1 MSYIE
6 QMTDKN
12 STDLNLMHGI
22 NYFPN
27 QGNQGFEHSSSEC
40 VLIIPNINWALL
52 SGMCKN

>member
-6 QMTDKN
+6 QTTDKN

-27 QGNQGFEHSSSEC
+27 QGNQGFEHSSSER